1 MLSSGEL
8 ARDGCNW
15 PRLMEW
21 SPLPETASKCHSGNC
36 DDPLTERGD
45 KMQITTVGLDL
56 AKNVIQLHA
65 VNQHGKAVLKKSF
78 KRNQVLPFFANL
90 TPCLIGMEACSVQ

>member
-1 MLSSGEL
+1 M
-8 ARDGCNW
+8 D
-15 PRLMEW
+15 W
-21 SPLPETASKCHSGNC
+21 SPLPDTASKCQSGNC

-65 VNQHGKAVLKKSF
+65 VNQHGKAVLKNSLR
-78 KRNQVLPFFANL
+78 RNQVLPFFANL
-90 TPCLIGMEACSVQ
+90 TPCLIGMEA

>member
-1 MLSSGEL
+1 
-8 ARDGCNW
+8 
-15 PRLMEW
+15 MEW
-21 SPLPETASKCHSGNC
+21 SPLPETASKCQSGNC

-65 VNQHGKAVLKKSF
+65 VNRHGKAILKKSLR
-78 KRNQVLPFFANL
+78 RNQVLPFFANL
-90 TPCLIGMEACSVQ
+90 TPCLIGMEACSSARTA